1 MENEIMDALRETV
14 RAQQKGHKNDDIF
27 TVGEQLL
34 EIAEREPASAELLA
48 KDLKVDGM
56 GLSDAAKALRE
67 YADKN
72 RKGARCF
79 CITPAVA
86 DGILRKF
93 YGLPEREEVQEPEVR
108 AAATGRIDLS
118 DFF

>member
-1 MENEIMDALRETV
+1 MANELLDELRETV
-14 RAQQKGHKNDDIF
+14 RAQQKGHKDDDVF
-27 TVGEQLL
+27 TVGEQLM

-48 KDLKVDGM
+48 RDLKVDGM

-67 YADKN
+67 YAAKN

-79 CITPAVA
+79 CITPLVA

-93 YGLPEREEVQEPEVR
+93 YGLSEREEARQPEVM
-108 AAATGRIDLS
+108 AEAPGRIDLS